1 MKLPDVIDTA
11 STWKELLRHLADEP
25 VIALDAEMDSYYSYT
40 TKLCL
45 IQIGSSAGDFLVDP
59 FAKLDFEAFQSISTS
74 QEQVKIFHAGE
85 NDIPYFR
92 DRCGWTFKNVF
103 DTHLAARVLGLE
115 GHSLAKL
122 LWNYFEVELDK
133 SHQRADWR
141 VRPLPPELQ
150 EYARTDTKYLIPLR
164 EILDE
169 LLQESDR
176 REEARSAFEQIC
188 HARLMEKEFDP
199 DGWAKMKG
207 ARELKPERRGVLRAL
222 YIWRD
227 AKAAELDE
235 AVFRMG
241 PDPFMVALARKC
253 PRNLEDLK
261 KWAKHPVAKRYA
273 AEIFEVIQEGRK
285 DRSVPLPAKKKGK
298 DSLSPRQQRIYRRLK
313 AWRND
318 EAENRG
324 VERDRVATN
333 RLLKEV
339 AAAEPR
345 NSEELGK
352 VKGMEPWRAADYG
365 DVILKLAGPRA

>member
-1 MKLPDVIDTA
+1 MKLPDVIDTPA
-11 STWKELLRHLADEP
+11 AWKKLLKHLSDEP
-25 VIALDAEMDSYYSYT
+25 VIGLDAEMDSYYSYT

-59 FAKLDFEAFQSISTS
+59 FADLDFAAFEPISSST
-74 QEQVKIFHAGE
+74 EQVKIFHAGE

-92 DRCGWTFKNVF
+92 DHCGWTFKNVF
-103 DTHLAARVLGLE
+103 DTHLAARVLGLD

-122 LWNYFEVELDK
+122 LMNYFEVELDK

-141 VRPLPPELQ
+141 VRPLPEELQ

-164 EILDE
+164 E
-169 LLQESDR
+169 LLQEQLLDSER
-176 REEARSAFEQIC
+176 VEEATSAFEQIC
-188 HARLMEKEFDP
+188 HARLMEKEFDR

-222 YIWRD
+222 YYWRD
-227 AKAAELDE
+227 EKAAELDE

-241 PDPFMVALARKC
+241 PDPFMVALARKA
-253 PRNLEDLK
+253 PRSVEDLK

-273 AEIFEVIQEGRK
+273 DELYQVVQKGRK
-285 DRSVPLPAKKKGK
+285 DGAIPLPAKKKGK
-298 DSLSPRQQRIYRRLK
+298 DSMSPRQQRIYRRLK

-318 EAENRG
+318 EAETRG
-324 VERDRVATN
+324 VEPDRVATN
-333 RLLKEV
+333 RLLKAV
-339 AAAEPR
+339 AEAEPK

-365 DVILKLAGPRA
+365 ETILKLAAPRA